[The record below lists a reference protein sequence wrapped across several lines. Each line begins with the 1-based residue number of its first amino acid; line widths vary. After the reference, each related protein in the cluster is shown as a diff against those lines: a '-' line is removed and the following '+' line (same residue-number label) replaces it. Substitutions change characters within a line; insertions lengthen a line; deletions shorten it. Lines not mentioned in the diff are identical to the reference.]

1 MNASTPPPK
10 GHTPESIAR
19 FLAAER
25 ARFCTAHPKA
35 AALHRQASRHFLFGV
50 PMHWM
55 ADAPSPLPL
64 FVDRAQGARLHDAD
78 GHAIIDFCLGD
89 TGAMFG
95 HAPPPIARALAAFGS
110 QGATTMLPSVA
121 ALEVAA
127 LLEQRFSL
135 PMWQF
140 TATASDANRFVL
152 RWARAITA
160 RQHIVVFNGCYHGTV
175 DDVFVDL
182 AADGSAHTRPSLLGQ
197 VHDLAAYTRV
207 VEFND
212 LPALQAALEAGDV
225 ACVITEPVLTNI
237 GMVLPEPGFL
247 DGVRTLT
254 RRHGALLVIDET
266 HTISCGPGGYTA
278 AFGLEP
284 DILVIGKPIAGGT
297 PGAAYGFTA
306 DVGARMQAAKDHAP
320 PGHSGI
326 GTTLSA
332 GLLTLRLM
340 RAMLAEV
347 MTESAYAH
355 MFAISRKVA
364 EGLEGAIA
372 RHGLPWTVTRIGARC
387 EYQFAPQR
395 PRNGSEARAAF
406 NETLEAALHL
416 ALLNR
421 GVLLTPFHNMV
432 LASPAHTMDDA
443 EKLIAAFGDALD
455 GLAAAQAQPA

>member
-1 MNASTPPPK
+1 MNASLSLPDADAA
-10 GHTPESIAR
+10 ERIAR
-19 FLAAER
+19 FLAKETSRFHAE
-25 ARFCTAHPKA
+25 HPRT
-35 AALHRQASRHFLFGV
+35 AALHQQASRRFLFGV

-55 ADAPSPLPL
+55 ADAPSPVPL
-64 FVDRAQGARLHDAD
+64 FVDHAEGATLHDAD
-78 GHAIIDFCLGD
+78 GHTIVDFCLGD

-95 HAPPPIARALAAFGS
+95 HGPPPVVRTLAEFGS
-110 QGATTMLPSVA
+110 KGATTMLPSVT

-127 LLEQRFSL
+127 LLEQRFGL

-152 RWARAITA
+152 RWARAIT
-160 RQHIVVFNGCYHGTV
+160 RRKHIVVFNGCYHGTV

-182 AADGSAHTRPSLLGQ
+182 ASDGSTHTRPSLLGQ
-197 VHDLAAYTRV
+197 VHDLSTYTRV

-212 LPALQAALEAGDV
+212 LPGLQAALEMGDV

-247 DGVRTLT
+247 DGVRALT
-254 RRHGALLVIDET
+254 RKHDALLVIDET

-284 DILVIGKPIAGGT
+284 DVLVIGKPIAGGT
-297 PGAAYGFTA
+297 PGAAYGFTS
-306 DVGARMQAAKDHAP
+306 DVGARMQTAKNNAP
-320 PGHSGI
+320 SGHSGI

-347 MTESAYAH
+347 MTEAAYAH
-355 MFAISRKVA
+355 MFAICRYVA
-364 EGLEGAIA
+364 DGLENAIA

-387 EYQFAPQR
+387 EYQFAPHR
-395 PRNGSEARAAF
+395 PRNGSEARATF

-432 LASPAHTMDDA
+432 LACPAHTMHDA
-443 EKLIAAFGDALD
+443 EKLIAAFDNALED
-455 GLAAAQAQPA
+455 LAAA